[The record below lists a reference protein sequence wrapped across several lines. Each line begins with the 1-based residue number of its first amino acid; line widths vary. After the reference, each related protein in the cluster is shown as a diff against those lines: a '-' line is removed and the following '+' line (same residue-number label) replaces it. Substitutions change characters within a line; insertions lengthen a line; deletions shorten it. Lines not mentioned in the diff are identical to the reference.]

1 MALTAAD
8 VDALFPPMSS
18 ANPTNS
24 NINRALRIQAG
35 LPPLT
40 LLEARDVEETKPE
53 SEDMPPAPT
62 DHEGQA
68 PPPNSTVPGSEPA
81 PTSP

>member
-1 MALTAAD
+1 MPLTAAD
-8 VDALFPPMSS
+8 VDALFPPMSM

-40 LLEARDVEETKPE
+40 LMEAGQSVPEPEPEGAENPPPPTETPEE
-53 SEDMPPAPT
+53 APT
-62 DHEGQA
+62 
-68 PPPNSTVPGSEPA
+68 EPA
-81 PTSP
+81 GA

>member
-1 MALTAAD
+1 MPLTAAD

-40 LLEARDVEETKPE
+40 LMEAGQDVEEPE
-53 SEDMPPAPT
+53 PDTTDNPLPKDEDTAQTPSQGMKVSRTRKVA
-62 DHEGQA
+62 
-68 PPPNSTVPGSEPA
+68 
-81 PTSP
+81 

>member
-1 MALTAAD
+1 MPLTAGD

-40 LLEARDVEETKPE
+40 LLEAGATVEEPAVSTEGDDPVTAKTGQT
-53 SEDMPPAPT
+53 SPAPKT
-62 DHEGQA
+62 KA
-68 PPPNSTVPGSEPA
+68 A
-81 PTSP
+81 A